1 MNEWFLIVVLLL
13 FLAASLWI
21 GLRFPPFDSSPG
33 EEPGWLPSPSGSGVI
48 AIMRRNGRGAVGL

>member
-33 EEPGWLPSPSGSGVI
+33 GQE
-48 AIMRRNGRGAVGL
+48 